1 MLEVAEDRHPSAL
14 SADGYRMSRQLI
26 PLRYL
31 FALLLFASPAVGGGV
46 RDTEDFA
53 EITAAVQIAAEEHGP
68 ENVLLVCDIDN
79 TLLRMRGDLGGDAWF
94 EWQEY
99 LLENQPK
106 SKMLV
111 AKKFDGLLAAQGL
124 LFTLGRMTPT
134 DETLPERIAA
144 MQQAGIKTLVMTSRS
159 DDFRVATERELNA
172 AGYDFAST
180 ALRTEGV
187 PGDVFPPYDL
197 ANIGAS
203 GLTME
208 DVSDFN
214 LVDPRGVS
222 YSNGI
227 FMTAGQHKGAMLL
240 TLLSKSPVQYKA
252 VVFVDDHS
260 RHVMRVYDAL
270 SRRGID
276 ATAIHFRQ
284 QEANVKRFNYSDKSA
299 VTKKWRKLDRVLSEV
314 FE

>member
-1 MLEVAEDRHPSAL
+1 
-14 SADGYRMSRQLI
+14 MSRYFATLQC
-26 PLRYL
+26 L
-31 FALLLFASPAVGGGV
+31 FAVLLLASPALAGGV

-53 EITAAVQIAAEEHGP
+53 EVTAAVQIAAEEYGA

-79 TLLRMRGDLGGDAWF
+79 TLLRMRGDLGSDAWF

-99 LLENQPK
+99 LLENKPK
-106 SKMLV
+106 SKHLV
-111 AKKFDGLLAAQGL
+111 AKSFDGLLAAQGL

-134 DETLPERIAA
+134 EETLPQRIAA
-144 MQQAGIKTLVMTSRS
+144 IQQAGVRTLVMTSRG
-159 DDFRVATERELNA
+159 DNFRVATERELNA

-180 ALRTEGV
+180 ALPTEDV
-187 PGDVFPPYDL
+187 PGDVYEPYNL

-203 GLTME
+203 GLTMDE
-208 DVSDFN
+208 VSYFN
-214 LVDPRGVS
+214 LVEPRGVS

-227 FMTAGQHKGAMLL
+227 FMTAGQHKGALLL
-240 TLLSKSPVQYKA
+240 TLLSMSQHQYKA

-270 SRRGID
+270 MRRGID
-276 ATAIHFRQ
+276 ATAIHFKQ
-284 QEANVKRFNYSDKSA
+284 QDANVKRFNYSDKSE